1 MSDDIWLHRSGVYTP
16 FVKRGK
22 AIWRPVLRRHG
33 QPHVERPSAPKGD
46 ALSSR
51 RFVCK
56 AAATTD
62 PFGRAG
68 TGRHPLFSTLKGE
81 PLWDSY
87 VRTLCKRLA
96 AKAGIEKRV
105 HPHGLRHGW
114 ALAQV
119 QNGTSLN
126 AIQQLL
132 GHRSLHTTSVYLQ
145 HIAPAAAVA
154 EAAVKTTHLA
164 VEP

>member
-1 MSDDIWLHRSGVYTP
+1 LGLEILDEPHLHPAEG
-16 FVKRGK
+16 
-22 AIWRPVLRRHG
+22 A
-33 QPHVERPSAPKGD
+33 
-46 ALSSR
+46 
-51 RFVCK
+51 
-56 AAATTD
+56 
-62 PFGRAG
+62 
-68 TGRHPLFSTLKGE
+68 
-81 PLWDSY
+81 LWDSY
-87 VRTLCKRLA
+87 VRALCKRLA

-119 QNGTSLN
+119 QSGTSLN

-154 EAAVKTTHLA
+154 EASAKTAHLA
-164 VEP
+164 VQP

>member
-1 MSDDIWLHRSGVYTP
+1 
-16 FVKRGK
+16 
-22 AIWRPVLRRHG
+22 
-33 QPHVERPSAPKGD
+33 
-46 ALSSR
+46 
-51 RFVCK
+51 
-56 AAATTD
+56 
-62 PFGRAG
+62 
-68 TGRHPLFSTLKGE
+68 
-81 PLWDSY
+81 

-96 AKAGIEKRV
+96 AKAGIGKRV

-119 QNGTSLN
+119 QSGTSLN

-154 EAAVKTTHLA
+154 EATAKTGHLA
-164 VEP
+164 LVS

>member
-1 MSDDIWLHRSGVYTP
+1 V
-16 FVKRGK
+16 
-22 AIWRPVLRRHG
+22 
-33 QPHVERPSAPKGD
+33 
-46 ALSSR
+46 
-51 RFVCK
+51 
-56 AAATTD
+56 
-62 PFGRAG
+62 
-68 TGRHPLFSTLKGE
+68 
-81 PLWDSY
+81 LWDSY

-96 AKAGIEKRV
+96 AKAGIEKRC

-119 QNGTSLN
+119 QAGTSLN

-154 EAAVKTTHLA
+154 EATAKTAHLA
-164 VEP
+164 VAP

>member
-1 MSDDIWLHRSGVYTP
+1 VDRWLDCQKRLRLSG
-16 FVKRGK
+16 
-22 AIWRPVLRRHG
+22 RP
-33 QPHVERPSAPKGD
+33 
-46 ALSSR
+46 
-51 RFVCK
+51 
-56 AAATTD
+56 
-62 PFGRAG
+62 
-68 TGRHPLFSTLKGE
+68 PLFCTLKGE

-87 VRTLCKRLA
+87 VRALCKRLA

-119 QNGTSLN
+119 QAGTSLN

-132 GHRSLHTTSVYLQ
+132 GHRSLHTTIVYLQ

-154 EAAVKTTHLA
+154 EAIGKTAHLA
-164 VEP
+164 VQP